1 MEKGGCLPTFSPLFS
16 LEWVG
21 GQRVFCKVLTL
32 ILTLRGYEFVSSW
45 VVDTFS
51 L

>member
-1 MEKGGCLPTFSPLFS
+1 MEKSGCLPTFSPLFS
-16 LEWVG
+16 LEWG
-21 GQRVFCKVLTL
+21 GEQRLFCKVLTL
-32 ILTLRGYEFVSSW
+32 ILTLRGYGFVSSW